1 MVVRITCGVQIEIIL
16 IGQILIII
24 VSTTSPP
31 LSLQL
36 SCWSSSYM
44 LWWELPGL
52 SSIISHA
59 LMSLPKIWLW
69 VRERGYKGEWEILIY
84 NAFDMLESE

>member
-1 MVVRITCGVQIEIIL
+1 
-16 IGQILIII
+16 
-24 VSTTSPP
+24 
-31 LSLQL
+31 
-36 SCWSSSYM
+36 M